1 MTDRRQ
7 EGVDMD
13 QMGEGVFFL
22 RVSAC
27 LIHADATQ
35 PHRHKEVARWDL
47 DLYLG
52 FVLVEE
58 PNGHFFSWRT
68 QVRMHSRLRTQMV
81 TSLVRGPR

>member
-58 PNGHFFSWRT
+58 PNGHFFS
-68 QVRMHSRLRTQMV
+68 
-81 TSLVRGPR
+81 